1 MVLFLLLDKTGNDE
15 IGCVLARESALIK
28 PGRRWKHLHNPAMTI
43 DRTVEGELP
52 VSDIVEKA
60 AALVEELYTENPLPT
75 IRIKPSEAAEPLP
88 VTVSKFGGVP
98 YLPAGVEAP
107 TDSDGVP
114 MGMIAQINCA
124 ELPENPIYPPT
135 GMVQFWVSTNA
146 GWGIDKWGIYKGEN
160 HRVIYYPQLGE
171 ANPDA
176 VATWEDHE
184 REFWWPI
191 KSECALAFT
200 TPGREIFA
208 PNDSINHPLLER
220 WNQAYPEQAITSLFD
235 LEDFEVEEIEEFT
248 GSGDYSRLGGLPD
261 FVQGDPRREYPENSD
276 IRRRTVN
283 LLTINSNIGVL
294 WGDCGTANWVIAPDR
309 LAARDF
315 SQVFYEWSC
324 G

>member
-1 MVLFLLLDKTGNDE
+1 MVLFLLPDKIGNDE
-15 IGCVLARESALIK
+15 IGCVLAREGALIK

-60 AALVEELYTENPLPT
+60 TALVEELYAENSLPA
-75 IRIKPSEAAEPLP
+75 IGVKPSEAAEPLP

-114 MGMIAQINCA
+114 MGMVAQINCT

-135 GMVQFWVSTNA
+135 GMVQFWVSTNVC
-146 GWGIDKWGIYKGEN
+146 WGIDKEEN

-184 REFWWPI
+184 RDFWWPI
-191 KSECALAFT
+191 KSECALEFT

-208 PNDSINHPLLER
+208 PNDSINHPLLEK
-220 WNQAYPEQAITSLFD
+220 WNQAYPEQAITSLDDFD
-235 LEDFEVEEIEEFT
+235 VYVEEIEDFT
-248 GSGDYSRLGGLPD
+248 GSGNYSRLGGLPD
-261 FVQGDPRREYPENSD
+261 FIQGDPRREEPENSD

-324 G
+324 S

>member
-1 MVLFLLLDKTGNDE
+1 MVLFLLPDKIGNDE
-15 IGCVLARESALIK
+15 IGCVLAREGALIK

-43 DRTVEGELP
+43 DRAVEGELP

-60 AALVEELYTENPLPT
+60 TALVEELYAENPLPT

-114 MGMIAQINCA
+114 MGMVAQINCT

-135 GMVQFWVSTNA
+135 GMVQFWVSTNVC
-146 GWGIDKWGIYKGEN
+146 WGIDKEEN

-184 REFWWPI
+184 RDFWWPI
-191 KSECALAFT
+191 KSECALEFT

-208 PNDSINHPLLER
+208 PNDSINHPLLEK
-220 WNQAYPEQAITSLFD
+220 WNQAYPEQAITSLDDFD
-235 LEDFEVEEIEEFT
+235 VYVEEIEDFT
-248 GSGDYSRLGGLPD
+248 GSGNYSRLGGLPD
-261 FVQGDPRREYPENSD
+261 FIQGDPRREEPENSD

-324 G
+324 S

>member
-1 MVLFLLLDKTGNDE
+1 MVLFMLLDKTGNDE
-15 IGCVLARESALIK
+15 IGRVLAREGALIK

-43 DRTVEGELP
+43 DRTVEGEFP

-60 AALVEELYTENPLPT
+60 TALVEELYAENPLPT

-98 YLPAGVEAP
+98 YLPIGVEAP

-114 MGMIAQINCA
+114 MGMIAQINCT

-184 REFWWPI
+184 RDFWWPI
-191 KSECALAFT
+191 KSECALEFT

-208 PNDSINHPLLER
+208 PNDSINHPLLEK
-220 WNQAYPEQAITSLFD
+220 WNQAYPEQAITSLDDFD
-235 LEDFEVEEIEEFT
+235 VYVEEIEDFT
-248 GSGDYSRLGGLPD
+248 GSGNYSRLGGLPD
-261 FVQGDPRREYPENSD
+261 FIQGDPRREEPENSD

-324 G
+324 S

>member
-1 MVLFLLLDKTGNDE
+1 MVLFLLPDKIGNDE
-15 IGCVLARESALIK
+15 IGCVLAREGALIK
-28 PGRRWKHLHNPAMTI
+28 PGRRWKDLHNPAMTI

-60 AALVEELYTENPLPT
+60 TALVEELYAENPLPT

-114 MGMIAQINCA
+114 MGMVAQINCT

-135 GMVQFWVSTNA
+135 GMVQFWVSTNVC
-146 GWGIDKWGIYKGEN
+146 WGIDKEEN

-184 REFWWPI
+184 RDFWWPI
-191 KSECALAFT
+191 KSECALEFT

-208 PNDSINHPLLER
+208 PNDSINHPLLEK
-220 WNQAYPEQAITSLFD
+220 WNQAYPEQAITSLDDFD
-235 LEDFEVEEIEEFT
+235 VYVEEIEDFT
-248 GSGDYSRLGGLPD
+248 GSGNYSRLGGLPD
-261 FVQGDPRREYPENSD
+261 FIQGDPRREEPENSD

-324 G
+324 S

>member
-1 MVLFLLLDKTGNDE
+1 M
-15 IGCVLARESALIK
+15 
-28 PGRRWKHLHNPAMTI
+28 
-43 DRTVEGELP
+43 
-52 VSDIVEKA
+52 SDIVEKA
-60 AALVEELYTENPLPT
+60 AALVEELYAENPLPA
-75 IRIKPSEAAEPLP
+75 IGIKPSEAAEPLP

-98 YLPAGVEAP
+98 YLPVGVEAP

-114 MGMIAQINCA
+114 MGMVAQINCT

-146 GWGIDKWGIYKGEN
+146 CWGIDKEED
-160 HRVIYYPQLGE
+160 HRVIYYPQLVE

-176 VATWEDHE
+176 VATCEDHE

-191 KSECALAFT
+191 KHECALEFT
-200 TPGREIFA
+200 TLGREIFA
-208 PNDSINHPLLER
+208 PNDSINHPLVEK
-220 WNQAYPEQAITSLFD
+220 WNQAYPEQAITSLDDFD
-235 LEDFEVEEIEEFT
+235 VYDVEDIEDFT
-248 GSGDYSRLGGLPD
+248 GSGDYSRLGGLPH
-261 FVQGDPRREYPENSD
+261 FMQGDPRRKYPENSD

-324 G
+324 S

>member
-1 MVLFLLLDKTGNDE
+1 M
-15 IGCVLARESALIK
+15 
-28 PGRRWKHLHNPAMTI
+28 
-43 DRTVEGELP
+43 
-52 VSDIVEKA
+52 SDIVEKA
-60 AALVEELYTENPLPT
+60 TALVEELYTENPLPT

-324 G
+324 S

>member
-15 IGCVLARESALIK
+15 IGCVLVRESALIK
-28 PGRRWKHLHNPAMTI
+28 LGRRWKHLHNPAMII

-176 VATWEDHE
+176 LATWEDHE

-261 FVQGDPRREYPENSD
+261 FVQGDPRREYPESSD

>member
-1 MVLFLLLDKTGNDE
+1 M
-15 IGCVLARESALIK
+15 
-28 PGRRWKHLHNPAMTI
+28 
-43 DRTVEGELP
+43 
-52 VSDIVEKA
+52 
-60 AALVEELYTENPLPT
+60 
-75 IRIKPSEAAEPLP
+75 
-88 VTVSKFGGVP
+88 TVSKFGGVP

-114 MGMIAQINCA
+114 MGMVAQINCT

-135 GMVQFWVSTNA
+135 GMVQFWVSTNVC
-146 GWGIDKWGIYKGEN
+146 WGIDKEEN

-184 REFWWPI
+184 RDFWWPI
-191 KSECALAFT
+191 KSECALEFT

-208 PNDSINHPLLER
+208 PNDSINHPLLEK
-220 WNQAYPEQAITSLFD
+220 WNQAYPEQAITSLDDFD
-235 LEDFEVEEIEEFT
+235 VYVEEIEDFT
-248 GSGDYSRLGGLPD
+248 GSGNYSRLGGLPD
-261 FVQGDPRREYPENSD
+261 FIQGDPRREEPENSD

-324 G
+324 S

>member
-1 MVLFLLLDKTGNDE
+1 MVLFLLLDKIGNDE

-28 PGRRWKHLHNPAMTI
+28 PRRRWKHLHNPAMTI
-43 DRTVEGELP
+43 DITVEGELP

-60 AALVEELYTENPLPT
+60 TALVEELYAENPLPT

-114 MGMIAQINCA
+114 MGMVAQINCT

-135 GMVQFWVSTNA
+135 GMVQFWVSTNVC
-146 GWGIDKWGIYKGEN
+146 WGIDKEEN

-184 REFWWPI
+184 RDFWWPI
-191 KSECALAFT
+191 KSECALEFT

-208 PNDSINHPLLER
+208 PNDSINHPLLEK
-220 WNQAYPEQAITSLFD
+220 WNQAYPEQAITSLDDFD
-235 LEDFEVEEIEEFT
+235 VYVEEIEDFT
-248 GSGDYSRLGGLPD
+248 GSGNYSRLGGLPD
-261 FVQGDPRREYPENSD
+261 FIQGDPRREEPENSD

-324 G
+324 S

>member
-15 IGCVLARESALIK
+15 IGCVLAREGALIK
-28 PGRRWKHLHNPAMTI
+28 LGRRRKHLHNPAMTI
-43 DRTVEGELP
+43 DRTVEGEFP

-75 IRIKPSEAAEPLP
+75 IGIKPSEAAEPLP

-114 MGMIAQINCA
+114 MGMIAQINCT

-135 GMVQFWVSTNA
+135 GMVQFWVSINA
-146 GWGIDKWGIYKGEN
+146 GWGIDKEEN

-176 VATWEDHE
+176 VATCEDHE

-191 KSECALAFT
+191 KHECALEFT
-200 TPGREIFA
+200 TLGREIFA
-208 PNDSINHPLLER
+208 PNDSINHPLLEK

-235 LEDFEVEEIEEFT
+235 LDVYDVEDIEEIT
-248 GSGDYSRLGGLPD
+248 GSGDYSRLGGLPH
-261 FVQGDPRREYPENSD
+261 FMQGDPRRKYPENSD
-276 IRRRTVN
+276 VRRRTVN
-283 LLTINSNIGVL
+283 LLTMDSYGNTVL
-294 WGDCGTANWVIAPDR
+294 WGDVGTANWLIAPDR

>member
-1 MVLFLLLDKTGNDE
+1 M
-15 IGCVLARESALIK
+15 
-28 PGRRWKHLHNPAMTI
+28 
-43 DRTVEGELP
+43 
-52 VSDIVEKA
+52 SDIVEKA

-75 IRIKPSEAAEPLP
+75 IGIKPSEAAEPLP

-98 YLPAGVEAP
+98 YLPIGVEAP

-114 MGMIAQINCA
+114 MGMIAQINCT

-220 WNQAYPEQAITSLFD
+220 WNQAYPEQAIMSLFD

-261 FVQGDPRREYPENSD
+261 FVQGDPRREYPESSD

>member
-1 MVLFLLLDKTGNDE
+1 MVLFMLLDKTGNDE
-15 IGCVLARESALIK
+15 IGRVLAREGALIK

-52 VSDIVEKA
+52 VSNIVEKA
-60 AALVEELYTENPLPT
+60 TALVEELYAENPLPT

-114 MGMIAQINCA
+114 MGMVAQINCT

-135 GMVQFWVSTNA
+135 GMVQFWVSTNVC
-146 GWGIDKWGIYKGEN
+146 WGIDKEEN

-184 REFWWPI
+184 RDFWWPI
-191 KSECALAFT
+191 KSECALEFT

-208 PNDSINHPLLER
+208 PNDSINHPLLEK
-220 WNQAYPEQAITSLFD
+220 WNQAYPEQAITSLDDFD
-235 LEDFEVEEIEEFT
+235 VYVEEIEDFT
-248 GSGDYSRLGGLPD
+248 GSGNYSRLGGLPD
-261 FVQGDPRREYPENSD
+261 FIQGDPRREEPENSD

-324 G
+324 S